1 MSSYRDLLRQRYA
14 QEPSMRGSA
23 LMGGVMGG
31 YEGAGYEGA
40 GRLPAFGIEARK
52 KQSDKWKA
60 DHPEYKYSGPV
71 KGSAEAK
78 EAGRRLHAAKMRNY
92 ADLVEWY
99 NKQTAANNGKNPTA
113 QQIRI
118 ARAELA
124 LARAKQKPKYVS
136 KAGETA
142 KALAKMSA
150 QQRAAYDAAATAK
163 NAASREMARIVSSTK
178 V

>member
-1 MSSYRDLLRQRYA
+1 MSSYRDLLRQKYE
-14 QEPSMRGSA
+14 QGHQMSGSA

-31 YEGAGYEGA
+31 YEGAA
-40 GRLPAFGIEARK
+40 ILPAFGVDARK
-52 KQSDKWKA
+52 KQKEQYKR
-60 DHPEYKYSGPV
+60 DHPERKYNGPV

-78 EAGRRLHAAKMRNY
+78 AIGAKMHAAKARNY

-99 NKQTAANNGKNPTA
+99 NNQTAANNGKNPTA

-142 KALAKMSA
+142 KALALLNP
-150 QQRAAYDAAATAK
+150 QQRAAYDAAVAAK
-163 NAASREMARIVSSTK
+163 NAATRDMNRILSSTK
-178 V
+178 A

>member
-1 MSSYRDLLRQRYA
+1 MSSYRDLLRQKYE
-14 QEPSMRGSA
+14 QGHQMYGSA
-23 LMGGVMGG
+23 LIGGVIGG
-31 YEGAGYEGA
+31 GYEGA
-40 GRLPAFGIEARK
+40 GRLPAFGIEARR

-60 DHPEYKYSGPV
+60 DHPDYKYSGPV

-78 EAGRRLHAAKMRNY
+78 EAGRRLHAAKMKNY

-124 LARAKQKPKYVS
+124 LARAKQKPKYKS
-136 KAGETA
+136 KAGETRE
-142 KALAKMSA
+142 ALKMLNPE
-150 QQRAAYDAAATAK
+150 QKAAYDRALADK
-163 NAASREMARIVSSTK
+163 NAAARVMNRLLSSIK